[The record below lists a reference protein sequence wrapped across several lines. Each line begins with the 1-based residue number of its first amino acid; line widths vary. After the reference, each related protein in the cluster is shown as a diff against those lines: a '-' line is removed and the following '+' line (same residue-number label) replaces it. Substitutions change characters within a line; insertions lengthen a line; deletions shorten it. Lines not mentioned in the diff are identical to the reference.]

1 MVYEIVF
8 WIRGIKMKLK
18 IPDEL
23 IFIKNRKAVQKVSD
37 EKMDGKL
44 CVVSGATG
52 GIGYE
57 SVKALAN
64 GGANIVMIVRN
75 ENKAK
80 KVKKYIEEKYTVS
93 VDYFIADFLNLE
105 QVKEVTLNI
114 LNKYK
119 KIDVL
124 INSAGI
130 HSTKRKLNKDGI
142 ETVFCVNH
150 LAPFLITKML
160 LSRMIKSSPSR
171 IIQVN
176 SEGHRFNG
184 LNLNDL
190 NWKKRFY
197 TGLRSYGASKTA
209 QLLTVWEFAKIL
221 KGTGVTINALHPGGV
236 RTNIGNNNGRL
247 YRWFLHNVTWHFL
260 KDPEVAG
267 KAIYYLASSSEMKE
281 VSGKFFNLT
290 TEEKP
295 AKHALDKENQKKIW
309 DLSLKMA
316 GLSKESR

>member
-1 MVYEIVF
+1 
-8 WIRGIKMKLK
+8 MKFK

-23 IFIKNRKAVQKVSD
+23 LFIKNRKAVQKKSH
-37 EKMDGKL
+37 EKMNGKL

-52 GIGYE
+52 GVGYE
-57 SVKALAN
+57 AVKALAF

-75 ENKAK
+75 EDKAK

-93 VDYFIADFLNLE
+93 VDYFIADFLDLE
-105 QVKEVTLNI
+105 QVKEVANKI
-114 LNKYK
+114 LEKYA

-142 ETVFCVNH
+142 ESVFCVNH
-150 LAPFLITKML
+150 LAPFLITKIL
-160 LSRMIKSSPSR
+160 LNRMIESSPSR

-209 QLLTVWEFAKIL
+209 QLLTVWEFAEIL
-221 KGTGVTINALHPGGV
+221 KDTGVTVNALHPGGV
-236 RTNIGNNNGRL
+236 RTNIGNNNGKL

-260 KDPEVAG
+260 KDPKIAG
-267 KAIYYLASSSEMKE
+267 QAIYYLSSSNEMKN

-290 TEEKP
+290 IEEKP
-295 AKHALDKENQKKIW
+295 AKHSLDRENQKKIW
-309 DLSLKMA
+309 DLSLKMT